1 MEIISIIIKVNFTI
15 TNSFISGKIL
25 ITMISIDDR
34 SMKIVN

>member
-1 MEIISIIIKVNFTI
+1 MEISIIKVNF

-34 SMKIVN
+34 SMKILN